1 MESLAVILWNIA
13 LKKVEASKVA
23 NFIFLQPVVGVILG
37 VGLQGDPM
45 TGWSMAGG
53 ALVLGG
59 MYAAS
64 RP

>member
-1 MESLAVILWNIA
+1 
-13 LKKVEASKVA
+13 
-23 NFIFLQPVVGVILG
+23 

-53 ALVLGG
+53 TLVVFG

-64 RP
+64 RS